1 MPIDQLPGTRTG
13 FDRALDEL
21 RAGHAAVVHGCA
33 GGGGIVF
40 AASRA
45 DVARTAFAVRH
56 SSGLLCVALPAQ
68 RCDQLGLPP
77 MHPRANHPAGA
88 VACVT
93 VDASLGVTTG
103 ISAADRARA
112 ARVLADPDAVGGDL
126 RRPGHLVPVAVGDAA
141 LRGQPGLAEAAL
153 ELVSLSGRS
162 PAAVYAHLVSP
173 VDETRMAS
181 DPELRDFA
189 ADHGIADAGV
199 GEIAARTT

>member
-1 MPIDQLPGTRTG
+1 MPIDQLHDARTG
-13 FDRALDEL
+13 LEHALGEL
-21 RAGHAAVVHGCA
+21 HAGHAAVLHGCA

-45 DVARTAFAVRH
+45 DVAHTAFAVRH

-68 RCDQLGLPP
+68 RCDRLGLPP
-77 MHPRANHPAGA
+77 MHPRAHRPAGA
-88 VACVT
+88 VPCVT
-93 VDASLGVTTG
+93 VDAAVGVTTG

-112 ARVLADPDAVGGDL
+112 ARVLADPDAGGGDL
-126 RRPGHLVPVAVGDAA
+126 CRPGHLVPVAVGDAGL
-141 LRGQPGLAEAAL
+141 LRHPGLAEAAL
-153 ELVSLSGRS
+153 EIVSLAGQS

-181 DPELRDFA
+181 DEELCDFA